1 MNLVPIKDKLE
12 MADRLAVADLL
23 PSAYRRKPANV
34 LVAMEYGDALGM
46 PPIVAM
52 NLIHVI
58 EGKPTLSAQAIG
70 GLVRRAGHKLR
81 VHWDGKAMRATAEII
96 RADDPEFTFT
106 ATWDMD
112 RAKAAKLTGKGVWQQ
127 YPDAMLKARAI
138 TEVARDA
145 CPEALFGV
153 AYTAEELGAETDAE
167 GVPVH
172 VEVTRE
178 PVAPQ
183 ESVEDRFRKAC
194 ADAGIEAD
202 EVMQLSAVTEIT
214 DETLPR
220 LRAAFKG
227 LKAAADAQAAA
238 QPEIL
243 EAVVV
248 EEAPA
253 PISKPSKS
261 AGKITTSQRSHLMAL
276 ATRLEWD
283 RDARISFGNEM
294 LGTTVESW
302 NELTGAQATQLI
314 QTMTELA
321 DFASPD
327 GAA

>member
-23 PSAYRRKPANV
+23 PTAYRRKPANV
-34 LVAMEYGDALGM
+34 LVAIEYGDALGM

-52 NLIHVI
+52 NMIHVI

-96 RADDPEFTFT
+96 RADDPDFTFT
-106 ATWDMD
+106 TTWDME
-112 RAKAAKLTGKGVWQQ
+112 RARAAKLTGKGVWQQ

-153 AYTAEELGAETDAE
+153 AYTAEELGVETDAE
-167 GVPVH
+167 GVPVL
-172 VEVTRE
+172 VEATHE
-178 PVAPQ
+178 PVPQ
-183 ESVEDRFRKAC
+183 ESVEERFRKAC
-194 ADAGIEAD
+194 ADAGIDAD
-202 EVMQLSAVTEIT
+202 EVMKLSAVTEIT

-227 LKAAADAQAAA
+227 LKEAAVAQVAAE
-238 QPEIL
+238 PEIV

-248 EEAPA
+248 EEA

-261 AGKITTSQRSHLMAL
+261 AGKVSTSQRSHLMAL
-276 ATRLEWD
+276 ATRLGWD

-294 LGTTVESW
+294 LGVTVESW

-314 QTMTELA
+314 ETMSELA
-321 DFASPD
+321 DFAEPETV
-327 GAA
+327 

>member
-23 PSAYRRKPANV
+23 PAAYRRKPANV
-34 LVAMEYGDALGM
+34 LVAIEYGDALGM

-52 NLIHVI
+52 NMIHVI

-172 VEVTRE
+172 VEATHE
-178 PVAPQ
+178 PVPQ
-183 ESVEDRFRKAC
+183 ESVEERFRKAC
-194 ADAGIEAD
+194 VDAGIDAD
-202 EVMQLSAVTEIT
+202 EVMRMSAVTEIT

-227 LKAAADAQAAA
+227 LKEAAAA
-238 QPEIL
+238 QVVHEPEIV
-243 EAVVV
+243 EAEVV
-248 EEAPA
+248 EET
-253 PISKPSKS
+253 PISKPTKS
-261 AGKITTSQRSHLMAL
+261 SGKISNSQRSHLMAL

-294 LGTTVESW
+294 LGVTVESW

-314 QTMTELA
+314 ETMSELA